1 MSRRALIE
9 LTSIW
14 QFHHNTRMH
23 PLARRIALL
32 SSGFC
37 LVIGLFLLGYNL
49 ELISAEATNTALN
62 LWPLLLVLAGF
73 MLVVDSAKK
82 RVSANASRVTTQEF
96 ALPLEEGSSELAM
109 RVQFSYGKLLAETA
123 AAAPRL
129 VTETIEPRPAPAIRH
144 EIVGNRNDISITV
157 NQPLFPS
164 HMKTGNI
171 WRLELPRDVPLRL
184 SMQLHEA
191 DMRLDLRQ
199 LAVESLDL
207 RADSGTQE
215 VLLGLPR
222 EKLNGQIYSSG
233 SNLSLILP
241 ARVFAHV
248 RLLNPF
254 CRVDF
259 PQGDLERREDGSLIT
274 PRSADTRGTVEI
286 EVDGPIRSLVLDIE
300 ETEET
305 EDARNVV
312 ET

>member
-1 MSRRALIE
+1 
-9 LTSIW
+9 
-14 QFHHNTRMH
+14 MH
-23 PLARRIALL
+23 PLAKRIALL

-49 ELISAEATNTALN
+49 QLISAGAMDTALN
-62 LWPLLLVLAGF
+62 LWPLLLVVAGF
-73 MLVVDSAKK
+73 MLVVDSARK
-82 RVSANASRVTTQEF
+82 RVSASASKVTTQEF
-96 ALPLEEGSSELAM
+96 ALPLEPGAGEVAM
-109 RVQFSYGKLLAETA
+109 RVQFSYGRLLAETA
-123 AAAPRL
+123 GAAPRL

-144 EIVGNRNDISITV
+144 EIVGNRSDISITV

-164 HMKTGNI
+164 HLKTGNT
-171 WRLELPRDVPLRL
+171 WRLQLPRDVPLRL

-191 DMRLDLRQ
+191 DMRLDLRE
-199 LAVESLDL
+199 LAVEALDL

-215 VLLGLPR
+215 VLLGRPR
-222 EKLNGQIYSSG
+222 EKLSGQIYSSG
-233 SNLSLILP
+233 SNLSLTLP

-274 PRSADTRGTVEI
+274 PRSADSLGSVEI

-300 ETEET
+300 DSENTPAVGET
-305 EDARNVV
+305 
-312 ET
+312 

>member
-1 MSRRALIE
+1 
-9 LTSIW
+9 
-14 QFHHNTRMH
+14 MH
-23 PLARRIALL
+23 PLAKRIALL

-49 ELISAEATNTALN
+49 QLISAGAMDTALN
-62 LWPLLLVLAGF
+62 LWPLLLVVAGF
-73 MLVVDSAKK
+73 MLVVDSARK
-82 RVSANASRVTTQEF
+82 RVSASASKVTTQEF
-96 ALPLEEGSSELAM
+96 ALPLEPGAGEVAM
-109 RVQFSYGKLLAETA
+109 RVQFSYGRLLAETA
-123 AAAPRL
+123 GAAPRL

-144 EIVGNRNDISITV
+144 EIVGNRSDISITV

-164 HMKTGNI
+164 HLKTGNT
-171 WRLELPRDVPLRL
+171 WRLQLPRDVPLRL

-191 DMRLDLRQ
+191 DMRLDLRE
-199 LAVESLDL
+199 LAVEALDL

-215 VLLGLPR
+215 VLLGRPR
-222 EKLNGQIYSSG
+222 EKLSSQIYSSG
-233 SNLSLILP
+233 SNLSLTLP

-274 PRSADTRGTVEI
+274 PRSADSLGSVEI

-300 ETEET
+300 DSENTPAVGET
-305 EDARNVV
+305 
-312 ET
+312 

>member
-1 MSRRALIE
+1 
-9 LTSIW
+9 
-14 QFHHNTRMH
+14 MH
-23 PLARRIALL
+23 PLAKRIALL
-32 SSGFC
+32 SSAFC
-37 LVIGLFLLGYNL
+37 LVIGLFLLAYNL
-49 ELISAEATNTALN
+49 QFISAEAMDTALN
-62 LWPLLLVLAGF
+62 LWPLLLILAGI

-82 RVSANASRVTTQEF
+82 RVSANASPVTKQEF
-96 ALPLEEGSSELAM
+96 ALPLEAGSSELAM

-123 AAAPRL
+123 NEVPRL

-144 EIVGNRNDISITV
+144 EVVGNRNDISITV

-164 HMKTGNI
+164 HMKTGNT
-171 WRLELPRDVPLRL
+171 WRLQLPREVPLRL
-184 SMQLHEA
+184 SMHLHEA
-191 DMRLDLRQ
+191 DLRLDLRE
-199 LAVESLDL
+199 LTVETLDL

-222 EKLNGQIYSSG
+222 EKLTGLIYSSG

-259 PQGDLERREDGSLIT
+259 PQGDLERRDDGSLIT
-274 PRSADTRGTVEI
+274 PRSADNRGSVEI

-300 ETEET
+300 ETDDAGNTAET
-305 EDARNVV
+305 
-312 ET
+312 